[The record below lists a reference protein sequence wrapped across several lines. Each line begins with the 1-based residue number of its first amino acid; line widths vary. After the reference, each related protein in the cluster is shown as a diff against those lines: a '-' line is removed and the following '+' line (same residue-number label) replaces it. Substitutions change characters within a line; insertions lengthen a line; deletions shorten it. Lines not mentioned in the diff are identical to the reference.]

1 MTSKKSRQ
9 PKQSV
14 NIQPRGVTLKL
25 TTEAQDGSL
34 GRIQKDMLQAEETLL
49 QAPVTPIEKTEKRHR
64 TTASTALLASTIQ
77 KLPRE
82 QLSIFEDIREKNQK
96 LLKEIKINNIEEIG
110 ANLTASG
117 WRALIAIARL
127 ASTGGHYQRTKESR
141 DNGELRLE
149 DIVISQK
156 DFFKAYGANR
166 IARKRQLD
174 YAPSDMRDALQG
186 LAELTKPIV
195 QVLSQKAQ
203 SGRKGRRDVIRTVA
217 PLATYK
223 ELYLDVTTKEEREI
237 TEGDISGK
245 GLKYLRISPSE
256 IFYHSS
262 FIDLPEALYS
272 KIEELEG
279 KRAMTPTL
287 YKTIVILA
295 LENHRDPDNTTLR
308 RRLDKYLANTG
319 KAKLLETRQSSR
331 AVKETDKELS
341 KLKRAGAVKEHRY
354 EDELSGRFIEI
365 DIDPEG
371 FK

>member
-1 MTSKKSRQ
+1 MSKPQKRGARRGLPIEPRELDKLAKEVKDLQ
-9 PKQSV
+9 E
-14 NIQPRGVTLKL
+14 RGVITSSVKM
-25 TTEAQDGSL
+25 E
-34 GRIQKDMLQAEETLL
+34 LQEDT
-49 QAPVTPIEKTEKRHR
+49 KRK

-82 QLSIFEDIREKNQK
+82 QLTIFEAMEQDQK
-96 LLKEIKINNIEEIG
+96 LRQEIRINNIEEIG
-110 ANLTASG
+110 ANLSASG

-127 ASTGGHYQRTKESR
+127 ASVGGHYIRTKESR
-141 DNGELRLE
+141 ADKRLRLE
-149 DIVISQK
+149 DIVITQK
-156 DFFKAYGANR
+156 EFFEAYGAKKVPT
-166 IARKRQLD
+166 KRQID
-174 YAPSDMRDALQG
+174 YAPSDRRDALQG
-186 LAELTKPIV
+186 LAELAKPIA
-195 QVLSQKAQ
+195 QVYSQKAQ

-237 TEGDISGK
+237 AEGDISGK

-262 FIDLPEALYS
+262 FIDLPEALYA

-295 LENHRDPDNTTLR
+295 LENHRDPNNTTLR

-319 KAKLLETRQSSR
+319 KTKLLESRQSSR
-331 AVKETDKELS
+331 AVKETDKELG

-354 EDELSGRFIEI
+354 EDELAGRFIEI
-365 DIDPEG
+365 DIDPDG

>member
-9 PKQSV
+9 LK
-14 NIQPRGVTLKL
+14 GVTPKL
-25 TTEAQDGSL
+25 PTDAQDGSL
-34 GRIQKDMLQAEETLL
+34 GRIQKDMLQAEETLI
-49 QAPVTPIEKTEKRHR
+49 QAPVTPIEKTEKRQR

-82 QLSIFEDIREKNQK
+82 QLSIFEVMEQDQK
-96 LLKEIKINNIEEIG
+96 LRKEIRINNIEEIG

-141 DNGELRLE
+141 DNGKLRLE

-186 LAELTKPIV
+186 LAELTKPIA
-195 QVLSQKAQ
+195 QVYSQKAQ